1 MCSLG
6 SIMFDV
12 SKKNLLLFSNKVSIK
27 NCGGGHLV
35 FFHWQC
41 KLKTSTWP
49 SNDRF
54 YNIIINNQIC
64 PVVYE
69 KTVLEIST
77 NQITSLAMVAMLNF
91 WLAQKQ
97 LCVKHHPMNIH
108 AKVDSNGPVV
118 SVKKFE
124 MWKVYRRWRRTQWW
138 QKFRSRELNQGNKS

>member
-1 MCSLG
+1 MFLRKSFYFFPIRSLLKTAVA
-6 SIMFDV
+6 S
-12 SKKNLLLFSNKVSIK
+12 S
-27 NCGGGHLV
+27 V

-108 AKVDSNGPVV
+108 TKVDSNGPCSFGEEVWNV
-118 SVKKFE
+118 ESLQTMTTDAMVT
-124 MWKVYRRWRRTQWW
+124 KVQVTWA
-138 QKFRSRELNQGNKS
+138 KSGK